1 MSWAGCGGNERE
13 SVDGTGEG
21 NQGED
26 VEGCVI
32 LATRKELEDL
42 ESREQK
48 TGCK

>member
-13 SVDGTGEG
+13 SVDGTEGG

-32 LATRKELEDL
+32 LAIGKELRDL
-42 ESREQK
+42 EDWL
-48 TGCK
+48 